1 MNAGLPRGTA
11 LLWLV
16 ALVTVGM
23 SACSNR
29 AIYDNLQVYQRQECR
44 DQPMPSQEQCLERA
58 RQSYRAYQRER
69 REALDP

>member
-1 MNAGLPRGTA
+1 MNAGLPSWTG
-11 LLWLV
+11 LLLFV

-29 AIYDNLQVYQRQECR
+29 AIYDNLRVYQRQECR
-44 DQPMPSQEQCLERA
+44 DQPMSSYEQCLERA
-58 RQSYRAYQRER
+58 RQSYGAYQRER